1 MAVSEHIEVLKSPMF
16 PHSTP
21 NVPPMEWHGMAWTGM
36 TGRRTL
42 GSRTGAEPEGNW
54 NWADVDE
61 SMTMSTRPTEVV
73 SAVRQWMTINF
84 HLIGFI

>member
-21 NVPPMEWHGMAWTGM
+21 SVPPMEWHGMAWTGM